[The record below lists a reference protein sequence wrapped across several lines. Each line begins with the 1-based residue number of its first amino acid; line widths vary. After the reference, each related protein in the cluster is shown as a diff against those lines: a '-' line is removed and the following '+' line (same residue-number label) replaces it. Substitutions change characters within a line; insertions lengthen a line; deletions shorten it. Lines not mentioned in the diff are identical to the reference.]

1 MELFMFIAESEDI
14 VTAACICPVG
24 SSAMCLEKCNH
35 VGAIPF
41 ALTDFNRNKIK
52 TLVEPLTCGLI
63 AIFWP

>member
-35 VGAIPF
+35 VGAILF
-41 ALTDFNRNKIK
+41 ALEVFNGKNFKAFVN
-52 TLVEPLTCGLI
+52 L
-63 AIFWP
+63 